1 MSWNDGMMEWWND
14 GILPTT
20 SIPVYSIPGAYPIHI
35 HLQGNILETCNSNI
49 LILLHDAWYS
59 TVGVE
64 VVINLSK
71 CPILNEEDSW
81 NS

>member
-1 MSWNDGMMEWWND
+1 MMSWNDGMMEWRNSTYD
-14 GILPTT
+14 FNSSL
-20 SIPVYSIPGAYPIHI
+20 SIPGAYPIHI